1 MTDDSGTSPA
11 LPDLV
16 SHSLFFDFDG
26 TLAAIAPRPQD
37 VVLDPD
43 LHATLA
49 RLFWASGGAVA
60 VLSGRS
66 RDVLAHYLPRGIPV
80 AGLHGWDMDSA
91 AAELAERSH
100 QLDVVRDD
108 LRQHTARHP
117 GASLEDKGQALA
129 LHWRLAPQ
137 AATALMQAAK
147 RAAQALGPGWALQ
160 PGKCVVEIR
169 PAGSDKG
176 DALRRFQSRPPFRG
190 RRPIAFGDDLTDIPM
205 LHAARKAGGLA
216 VAIGQRD
223 LPSDLR
229 FDSPAALALWLKR
242 SLEA

>member
-1 MTDDSGTSPA
+1 MTDDSETSPA

-37 VVLDPD
+37 VVLDPG
-43 LHATLA
+43 LHVTLA

-66 RDVLAHYLPRGIPV
+66 RDVLARHLPRAIPV
-80 AGLHGWDMDSA
+80 AALHGWDMDSA
-91 AAELAERSH
+91 APELAARAR
-100 QLDVVRDD
+100 QLDAVRDD
-108 LRQHTARHP
+108 LGQHAARHP

-137 AATALMQAAK
+137 AEPALMQAAG

-176 DALRRFQSRPPFRG
+176 DALRRYQTRPPFHG

-205 LHAARKAGGLA
+205 LRAAREAGGLA
-216 VAIGQRD
+216 VAIGSRD

-229 FDSPAALALWLKR
+229 FASPAALALWLKR
-242 SLEA
+242 SLDP